1 MRLVTTKAA
10 SKDSLQSVPFI
21 VQYESRNNQ
30 VHFLGAK
37 IGIISESSKFFATL
51 ITLSMGDLNSQIRG
65 VFLNSYGPG
74 HTKFTKSLVYSFLFY
89 TFANKYQLI
98 VVIRRCYG
106 RRRVKPQRRRWYDF
120 CSIKITAIAGY
131 RIYLG
136 M

>member
-51 ITLSMGDLNSQIRG
+51 ITSSMGDLNFEFTNTGCLFEFIWTWSHKIYKIFG
-65 VFLNSYGPG
+65 VFLFILYFCKQVSANRRDATLLWQNKNKASAEA
-74 HTKFTKSLVYSFLFY
+74 LV
-89 TFANKYQLI
+89 
-98 VVIRRCYG
+98 
-106 RRRVKPQRRRWYDF
+106 
-120 CSIKITAIAGY
+120 
-131 RIYLG
+131 
-136 M
+136 

>member
-74 HTKFTKSLVYSFLFY
+74 HTKFTKSLVYSFWV
-89 TFANKYQLI
+89 TRCQA
-98 VVIRRCYG
+98 RCY
-106 RRRVKPQRRRWYDF
+106 VTLQPF
-120 CSIKITAIAGY
+120 FSKIHSLLIE
-131 RIYLG
+131 
-136 M
+136 

>member
-98 VVIRRCYG
+98 VVTRRCYG
-106 RRRVKPQRRRWYDF
+106 RIRI
-120 CSIKITAIAGY
+120 SLGGGAGMILWV
-131 RIYLG
+131 RQ
-136 M
+136 

>member
-1 MRLVTTKAA
+1 MSQPISVQDIAFILMRLVTTKAA

-37 IGIISESSKFFATL
+37 IGIFSESSKFFATL

-74 HTKFTKSLVYSFLFY
+74 HTKFTKSLVYSFWV
-89 TFANKYQLI
+89 TRCQA
-98 VVIRRCYG
+98 RCYEM
-106 RRRVKPQRRRWYDF
+106 R
-120 CSIKITAIAGY
+120 IKAMTYNRKRYQSHCAIDA
-131 RIYLG
+131 
-136 M
+136 